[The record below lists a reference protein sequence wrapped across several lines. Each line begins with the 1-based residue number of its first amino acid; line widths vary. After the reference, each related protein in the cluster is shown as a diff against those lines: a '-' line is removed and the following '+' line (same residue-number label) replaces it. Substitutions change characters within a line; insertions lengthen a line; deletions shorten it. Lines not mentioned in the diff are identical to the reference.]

1 MIVLYKWKSLTMGSS
16 DWGFFLVS
24 GEILLY
30 VHPGRDR
37 DRLVWMKHACVG
49 VLGLPLS
56 VPSFSRP
63 CSGSLWEKFLS
74 WLSWSHW
81 DLQSPSSI
89 ENTPSSHCKR
99 EGGQLRP
106 NTYHGTA
113 SISDVKFTHGVP
125 SQRQRDR
132 TILHFKWVSVV
143 IFLQECTIKSYKV
156 ASNKDSRKRYASGYS
171 HGEYY

>member
-106 NTYHGTA
+106 NNTMVQPVFLMWNLLMEYHHKGSVTGQ
-113 SISDVKFTHGVP
+113 FY
-125 SQRQRDR
+125 
-132 TILHFKWVSVV
+132 ILNE
-143 IFLQECTIKSYKV
+143 FLLWYFYKNV
-156 ASNKDSRKRYASGYS
+156 L
-171 HGEYY
+171 